1 MYEQRSEIRGIAE
14 ERIDRG
20 TFTFTRGSVGTT
32 TGCPQRIVP
41 LAMVVLRTSLS
52 LSLLLDDIVAEREA
66 LTFARS

>member
-41 LAMVVLRTSLS
+41 LAMLVLRTS